1 MLNTLDMYGICHEI
15 YRDFSGKFVY
25 SEIDETI
32 LNFIFRL
39 YNVTE
44 IDCEEIISLWIEWL
58 KNGNLSVN
66 DMIKRSRMR
75 KEGIIIVELVK
86 AD

>member
-15 YRDFSGKFVY
+15 YRDFSGEFVY

-44 IDCEEIISLWIEWL
+44 KDCEKIISLWIEWL

>member
-1 MLNTLDMYGICHEI
+1 MLNMFDMYGICHEI
-15 YRDFSGKFVY
+15 YRDLNGKSVY
-25 SEIDETI
+25 NEIDETI

-39 YNVTE
+39 YNATE

-58 KNGNLSVN
+58 KKGSLSVN

-75 KEGIIIVELVK
+75 KEGIVIVELVK

>member
-1 MLNTLDMYGICHEI
+1 MLNILDMYGICHEI
-15 YRDFSGKFVY
+15 YRDFRGKNTY
-25 SEIDETI
+25 AETDETI
-32 LNFIFRL
+32 LNFIFKL
-39 YNVTE
+39 YNITE

-58 KNGNLSVN
+58 KKGSLSVN
-66 DMIKRSRMR
+66 DMIKKGRMR

>member
-15 YRDFSGKFVY
+15 YRDFSGEFVY

-39 YNVTE
+39 YNTTE
-44 IDCEEIISLWIEWL
+44 IDYEEIKSLWIEWL
-58 KNGNLSVN
+58 TKGILSVN
-66 DMIKRSRMR
+66 TQIQNARNRRYSH
-75 KEGIIIVELVK
+75 
-86 AD
+86 A